1 MTPCDDMT
9 LCDDMTY
16 PIRDIYAYPPE
27 VYNPHMGHFQVP
39 ARLTGPTGR
48 SEEVELFVDTGTTLV
63 VLPRSLA
70 DRLELVAKRRQ
81 LVSLAGR
88 AEEMWPVAEIRVAIV
103 PTLCL
108 IAPEGAPLLGVVALE
123 SLFLAVDPVNQRLVP
138 AQGFA

>member
-1 MTPCDDMT
+1 
-9 LCDDMTY
+9 
-16 PIRDIYAYPPE
+16 
-27 VYNPHMGHFQVP
+27 MGHFQVP

-70 DRLELVAKRRQ
+70 DRLELVTKRRQ
-81 LVSLAGR
+81 LVSLAGG
-88 AEEMWPVAEIRVAIV
+88 AEERWPVAELRLAIGDNEV
-103 PTLCL
+103 PTLCF
-108 IAPEGAPLLGVVALE
+108 IAPEGSPLLGVVALE